1 MITPEEAHKNIKESL
16 VGFPK
21 EVTEAY
27 LVFASKA
34 DMESLDK
41 VVTGILQF
49 YLAKAPKSA
58 LSEMPGTTRLREDLG
73 MDSLTMMDTVFLVEG
88 LFSIK
93 LEDDELVKLSTLD
106 DLRQLIHS
114 RFPSLSKSK

>member
-1 MITPEEAHKNIKESL
+1 MITLEEAHKNIKESL

-21 EVTEAY
+21 EVMEAY
-27 LVFASKA
+27 LAFATKA

-49 YLAKAPKSA
+49 YLAKAPKTA
-58 LSEMPGTTRLREDLG
+58 LSDMAGPTCLREDLG

-93 LEDDELVKLSTLD
+93 LEDEELAKLSTLD

-114 RFPSLSKSK
+114 RLPSISKTK

>member
-1 MITPEEAHKNIKESL
+1 MSLLYTEKTSVAAYNMITLEEAHKNIKESL

-27 LVFASKA
+27 LAFATKA

-49 YLAKAPKSA
+49 YLAKAPKTA
-58 LSEMPGTTRLREDLG
+58 LS
-73 MDSLTMMDTVFLVEG
+73 
-88 LFSIK
+88 
-93 LEDDELVKLSTLD
+93 
-106 DLRQLIHS
+106 
-114 RFPSLSKSK
+114 